1 MNFVSRSLLSIKKR
15 KNRSFILFM
24 AVLLICNV
32 MAGAISVKNALLNTE
47 KSFADLIPIEV
58 SIEEDYLYFLED
70 KDNSLTEEIIKKIGS
85 SSYVK
90 KYYFYYKY
98 WLGSNKLENGGGN
111 KLENGKEESIIRA
124 DENNE
129 NRPFNS
135 FDILGAYKKTVNEQD
150 DGSIKIISGKTF
162 TDDDIKNGNNV
173 ILISEQVA
181 NKNKL
186 NVGDKIKLGS
196 QIDIYSADVTVVE
209 DEYEIIGIFETKKE
223 YEKDNEGKTVEVESE
238 YIDTIY
244 MPNEAIKNIHNKVTD
259 EIKKQNVDT
268 FDTFS
273 VITKYELNSIEDVEE
288 FKSENLSNL
297 PKGYVFKD
305 NSESISSI
313 TVPMN
318 NMKDLS
324 NIIVYASIIASVII
338 IGLIM
343 VLFCKERK
351 KEMGIY
357 LALGEKKINIA
368 MQLLLETLLVSIVA
382 ITISVFT
389 GNIIAKNV
397 SNKMLK
403 NQITE
408 QSTKIENQNNYNSY
422 DLIDSE
428 IITDNYTVSLD
439 VKTILMI
446 YTVAIISISLSTTLP
461 IYYTLKLNPRK
472 ILM

>member
-47 KSFADLIPIEV
+47 KSFTNLIPVEV
-58 SIEEDYLYFLED
+58 SIVDDYSLFLGD
-70 KDNSLTEEIIKKIGS
+70 DNSNLSEDIVKKIGT
-85 SSYVK
+85 SSYVQS
-90 KYYFYYKY
+90 YYYYYKY
-98 WLGSNKLENGGGN
+98 WLGSNKLENGA
-111 KLENGKEESIIRA
+111 EIPIIGA
-124 DENNE
+124 DADNE
-129 NRPFNS
+129 FHPFNS
-135 FDILGAYKKTVNEQD
+135 FDILGAYKKTVLQQD
-150 DGSIKIISGKTF
+150 DNSIKIISGNSF
-162 TDDDIKNGNNV
+162 TDEDIKNGNNA

-186 NVGDKIKLGS
+186 SVGDKIKLGS
-196 QIDIYSADVTVVE
+196 QIDPYSANSQIIE
-209 DEYEIIGIFETKKE
+209 EEYEIIGIFETKSQ
-223 YEKDNEGKTVEVESE
+223 YEKDTDGNLVEIESQ
-238 YIDTIY
+238 YVDTIY
-244 MPNEAIKNIHNKVTD
+244 MPNDAIKNIHDKVIT
-259 EIKKQNVDT
+259 EVKKQGTNAY
-268 FDTFS
+268 DTFS
-273 VITKYELNSIEDVEE
+273 IINKYQLNSIDEIEE

-297 PKGYVFKD
+297 PKGYVFED
-305 NSESISSI
+305 NSESISSV
-313 TVPMN
+313 TGPMN

-324 NIIVYASIIASVII
+324 NIIVYASIVASIII
-338 IGLIM
+338 IGLISI
-343 VLFCKERK
+343 LFCKERK

-357 LALGEKKINIA
+357 LALGERKKNVA
-368 MQLLLETLLVSIVA
+368 RQLLLETLLVSIVA

-389 GNIIAKNV
+389 GNILAKNV

-408 QSTKIENQNNYNSY
+408 QSTKIENQNNYNFY

-428 IITDNYTVSLD
+428 TITDNYTVSLD

>member
-32 MAGAISVKNALLNTE
+32 MAGAISVKNALLNTK
-47 KSFADLIPIEV
+47 KSFTDLIPIEV
-58 SIEEDYLYFLED
+58 SIEEDYLNFLED

-98 WLGSNKLENGGGN
+98 WLGSNKLENGT
-111 KLENGKEESIIRA
+111 EESISRA

-129 NRPFNS
+129 NHPFNS

-196 QIDIYSADVTVVE
+196 QIDIDSADVTVVE

-223 YEKDNEGKTVEVESE
+223 YEKNSEGKTVEAESE
-238 YIDTIY
+238 YIDAIY

-259 EIKKQNVDT
+259 ETKKQNVDT
-268 FDTFS
+268 YDAFS

-313 TVPMN
+313 TVPIN

-428 IITDNYTVSLD
+428 KITDNYTVSLD

>member
-32 MAGAISVKNALLNTE
+32 MAGAISVKNALLNTK
-47 KSFADLIPIEV
+47 KSFTDLIPIEV

-98 WLGSNKLENGGGN
+98 WLGSNKLENG
-111 KLENGKEESIIRA
+111 KEESFLRE

-129 NRPFNS
+129 HRPFNS

-150 DGSIKIISGKTF
+150 DSSIKIISGKTF

-173 ILISEQVA
+173 ILISKQVA

-196 QIDIYSADVTVVE
+196 QIDIYSVDATVVE

-223 YEKDNEGKTVEVESE
+223 YEKNSEGKTVEVESE

-244 MPNEAIKNIHNKVTD
+244 MPNEAIKKIHNKVTD

-268 FDTFS
+268 YDAFS

-313 TVPMN
+313 TVPIN

-428 IITDNYTVSLD
+428 TITDNYTVSLD

>member
-58 SIEEDYLYFLED
+58 SIEEDYLYSLED

-98 WLGSNKLENGGGN
+98 WLGSNKLENG
-111 KLENGKEESIIRA
+111 KEESILRE

-196 QIDIYSADVTVVE
+196 QIDIYSANVTVVE
-209 DEYEIIGIFETKKE
+209 DEYEIVGIFKPKTE
-223 YEKDNEGKTVEVESE
+223 YEKNSEGKTVEVESE

-268 FDTFS
+268 YDTFS
-273 VITKYELNSIEDVEE
+273 VTTKYELNSIEDVEE

-305 NSESISSI
+305 N
-313 TVPMN
+313 
-318 NMKDLS
+318 
-324 NIIVYASIIASVII
+324 
-338 IGLIM
+338 
-343 VLFCKERK
+343 
-351 KEMGIY
+351 
-357 LALGEKKINIA
+357 
-368 MQLLLETLLVSIVA
+368 
-382 ITISVFT
+382 
-389 GNIIAKNV
+389 
-397 SNKMLK
+397 
-403 NQITE
+403 
-408 QSTKIENQNNYNSY
+408 
-422 DLIDSE
+422 
-428 IITDNYTVSLD
+428 
-439 VKTILMI
+439 
-446 YTVAIISISLSTTLP
+446 
-461 IYYTLKLNPRK
+461 
-472 ILM
+472 

>member
-32 MAGAISVKNALLNTE
+32 MAGAISVKNALLNTK
-47 KSFADLIPIEV
+47 KSFTDLIPIEV
-58 SIEEDYLYFLED
+58 SIEEDYLYFSED

-98 WLGSNKLENGGGN
+98 WLGSNKLENG
-111 KLENGKEESIIRA
+111 KEESILRA

-129 NRPFNS
+129 HHPFNS

-173 ILISEQVA
+173 ILISKQVA

-196 QIDIYSADVTVVE
+196 QIDIYSADATVVE

-223 YEKDNEGKTVEVESE
+223 YEKNSEGKTVEVESE

-244 MPNEAIKNIHNKVTD
+244 MPNEAIKKIHNKVTD
-259 EIKKQNVDT
+259 EIKKQNVDAY
-268 FDTFS
+268 DTFS
-273 VITKYELNSIEDVEE
+273 VITKYELNSIEDIEE

-305 NSESISSI
+305 NSESISSV
-313 TVPMN
+313 TVPIN

-428 IITDNYTVSLD
+428 TITDNYTVSLD

>member
-32 MAGAISVKNALLNTE
+32 MAGAISVKNALLNTK
-47 KSFADLIPIEV
+47 KSFTDLIPIEV
-58 SIEEDYLYFLED
+58 SIEEDYLYFSED

-98 WLGSNKLENGGGN
+98 WLGSNKLENG
-111 KLENGKEESIIRA
+111 KEESILGV

-129 NRPFNS
+129 HRPFNS

-173 ILISEQVA
+173 ILISKQVA

-196 QIDIYSADVTVVE
+196 QIDIYSADATVVE

-223 YEKDNEGKTVEVESE
+223 YEKNSEGKTVVVESE

-244 MPNEAIKNIHNKVTD
+244 MPNEAIKKIHNKVTD
-259 EIKKQNVDT
+259 EIKKQNVDAY
-268 FDTFS
+268 DTFS
-273 VITKYELNSIEDVEE
+273 VITKYELNSIEDIEE

-305 NSESISSI
+305 NSESISSV
-313 TVPMN
+313 TVPIN

-428 IITDNYTVSLD
+428 TITDNYTVSLD

>member
-32 MAGAISVKNALLNTE
+32 MAGAISVKNALLNTK
-47 KSFADLIPIEV
+47 KSFTDLIPIEV
-58 SIEEDYLYFLED
+58 SIEEDYLNFSED

-98 WLGSNKLENGGGN
+98 WLGSNKLENG
-111 KLENGKEESIIRA
+111 KEESILRE

-129 NRPFNS
+129 NHPFNS

-173 ILISEQVA
+173 ILISKQVA

-186 NVGDKIKLGS
+186 NVSDKIKLGS
-196 QIDIYSADVTVVE
+196 QIDIDSAYATVVE

-223 YEKDNEGKTVEVESE
+223 YEKNSEGKTVEVESE

-244 MPNEAIKNIHNKVTD
+244 MPNEAIKKIHNKVTD
-259 EIKKQNVDT
+259 EIKKQNVDAY
-268 FDTFS
+268 DTFS
-273 VITKYELNSIEDVEE
+273 VITKYELNSIEGIEE

-305 NSESISSI
+305 NSESISSV
-313 TVPMN
+313 TVPIN

-428 IITDNYTVSLD
+428 TITDNYTVSLD

>member
-1 MNFVSRSLLSIKKR
+1 MNFFSRSLLSIKKR

-47 KSFADLIPIEV
+47 KSFTDLIPVEV
-58 SIEEDYLYFLED
+58 SIIDDYSLFLGD
-70 KDNSLTEEIIKKIGS
+70 DNSNLSEEVVKKIGS
-85 SSYVK
+85 SSYIK

-98 WLGSNKLENGGGN
+98 WLGSNKLENGSEDPIVGV
-111 KLENGKEESIIRA
+111 EQ
-124 DENNE
+124 DNE
-129 NRPFNS
+129 FHPFNS

-150 DGSIKIISGKTF
+150 DGNIKITSGKTF
-162 TDDDIKNGNNV
+162 TDEDIKNGNNV

-181 NKNKL
+181 SKNKL
-186 NVGDKIKLGS
+186 SVGDKIKLGS
-196 QIDIYSADVTVVE
+196 QINPYSVDSQVIE
-209 DEYEIIGIFETKKE
+209 EEYEIIGIFETKTE
-223 YEKDNEGKTVEVESE
+223 YEKNKDGTLIEIESD
-238 YIDTIY
+238 YVDTIY
-244 MPNEAIKNIHNKVTD
+244 MPNDAIKNIHDKVVA
-259 EIKKQNVDT
+259 EAKKQDIENY
-268 FDTFS
+268 DTFS
-273 VITKYELNSIEDVEE
+273 IITKYQLNSIDEIEE
-288 FKSENLSNL
+288 FKSENLPNL
-297 PKGYVFKD
+297 PKGYTFED
-305 NSESISSI
+305 NSASISSVI
-313 TVPMN
+313 VPMN

-324 NIIVYASIIASVII
+324 NIIVYASITASIII

-397 SNKMLK
+397 SNKMLA
-403 NQITE
+403 NQIIE
-408 QSTKIENQNNYNSY
+408 QNTKIENNQNNYNSY

-428 IITDNYTVSLD
+428 TITDNYIVSLD
-439 VKTILMI
+439 IKTILMI
-446 YTVAIISISLSTTLP
+446 YIVAIISISLSTTLP

>member
-32 MAGAISVKNALLNTE
+32 MAGAISVKNALLNTK
-47 KSFADLIPIEV
+47 KSFTDLIPIEV

-98 WLGSNKLENGGGN
+98 SLGSNKLENGT
-111 KLENGKEESIIRA
+111 EESILRA

-129 NRPFNS
+129 NHPFNS

-196 QIDIYSADVTVVE
+196 QIDIDSADGTVVE

-223 YEKDNEGKTVEVESE
+223 YEKNSEGKTVEVESE

-259 EIKKQNVDT
+259 ETKKQNVDT
-268 FDTFS
+268 YDAFS

-313 TVPMN
+313 TVPIN

-428 IITDNYTVSLD
+428 KITDNYTVSLD
-439 VKTILMI
+439 IKTILMI